1 MINKK
6 ILSAALLILLVPVIS
21 CSKKG
26 VDEDGAEKLVADLP
40 EVKAFIAGMD
50 ASGDDVTAI
59 ILMDDE
65 GEGPSPDYMMF
76 TVAESHPSHVVTWQ
90 RFFVNRKD
98 SSIMVADIIGGGFL
112 TLGEWRRKY
121 AADIKA
127 IEEMSKGNR

>member
-6 ILSAALLILLVPVIS
+6 ILLIAALIFLLPFSS
-21 CSKKG
+21 CSKTG
-26 VDEDGAEKLVADLP
+26 VDEDGAEKLVAELP
-40 EVKAFIAGMD
+40 EVKAFIRAMD

-59 ILMDDE
+59 ILMDEE
-65 GEGPSPDYMMF
+65 GEGPGPDYMMF

-98 SSIMVADIIGGGFL
+98 SGIVVADVIEGEFISL
-112 TLGEWRRKY
+112 DEWRRRY

-127 IEEMSKGNR
+127 IEDMSGDKR

>member
-6 ILSAALLILLVPVIS
+6 ILLIAALIILLPIAS
-21 CSKKG
+21 CSKEG

-40 EVKAFIAGMD
+40 EVKAFMKAMD

-59 ILMDDE
+59 ILMDEE
-65 GEGPSPDYMMF
+65 GEGPGPDYMMF

-90 RFFVNRKD
+90 RFFVNGKD
-98 SSIMVADIIGGGFL
+98 SSIVVADVIDGGFL

-127 IEEMSKGNR
+127 IEEMSGN